1 MSESGRMQIIA
12 PGERIMAPG
21 VTELRGRLL
30 ELLDAGA
37 KEVIFDLADVE
48 LIDSSGIGLII
59 TTYNQIRDKNGSLI
73 VINASAEILRIFKK
87 MQLDKHFS
95 ICGNRGCYYIC
106 PRRNS

>member
-21 VTELRGRLL
+21 VAELRGRLL

-37 KEVIFDLADVE
+37 TELIFDLADVE

-59 TTYNQIRDKNGSLI
+59 TTYNQIRHNNGSLI
-73 VINASAEILRIFKK
+73 IINASPDILKIFKG

-95 ICGNRGCYYIC
+95 ICGRE
-106 PRRNS
+106 